1 MMKNL
6 HEIMLFIDE
15 RNIWGSKK
23 REI

>member
-1 MMKNL
+1 MKNL